1 KMIKDVVR
9 DDLQLTKPVA
19 RSKPPVKCA
28 YCEKGPEVTHWYWNK
43 DDRYAE
49 AGRWR
54 PRCKKREADA
64 RYRGKK
70 KQQ

>member
-1 KMIKDVVR
+1 MS
-9 DDLQLTKPVA
+9 Q
-19 RSKPPVKCA
+19 SKPPVKCA

-54 PRCKKREADA
+54 PHCKKREADA

-70 KQQ
+70 KQ